1 MPRNGSGIYS
11 LPSGYLAEAGEL
23 IIADQHN
30 DPLEDIKDDLNAA
43 RPVVAGGTGSTT
55 ASGAR
60 SNLSVYSQAESNAS
74 YVKRVTTKTAL
85 KALDTASYKSAFLE
99 EAGVQKMF
107 AYTLGDFTAATAG
120 DPSELSYI
128 PADGIAVSIGCW
140 VAVTGAGASVVPVI
154 SGGTGSANAADART
168 ALGLE
173 IGTDIQ
179 AYDADLSAIAALAK
193 TDGNVIV
200 GNGAT
205 WVAESGAT
213 ARTSLGLTIGTDVQA
228 YSANL
233 DEFAGVN
240 PTTAGL
246 ALLDDADAAAQR
258 TTLEL
263 GGAATLDAPD
273 NDDLSV
279 GGTSVALR
287 KNVKAYVDANI
298 VLPALAA
305 NTFLVTNAA
314 ATARENKPF
323 ADVRDLLDT
332 APYVAT
338 RTALKALDT
347 TKESVAFLSES
358 GREGWFVWKAGNYAA
373 AHSTDTQEG
382 VYVKATAIASSAGS
396 WVRVFDHEIMPE
408 WFGAVG
414 DYSADDYTALNA
426 AVIFAKTYSV
436 PLLLTGEYRINTTLA
451 CGSINGITEK
461 LTIRGKGTIAGAV
474 SGAVMTIGNASATS
488 FTGYVT
494 LEDIT
499 IAKYTGYSPSEGLVL
514 IDVVRSKFI
523 RLTTEGLGDG
533 IGVLMKGGVALSF
546 DNCSFDWNAIG
557 LKIMKFTSLAG
568 GGYPNLISIRNSL
581 IINNSVYGLE
591 FSSGRHLIIDGC
603 DIEGNGNSDAGW
615 KGGVIINS
623 NIGEESS
630 LSFALG
636 LTITNCWFEANSGGS
651 ALVLFGGTNTVRDCY
666 FVANSGATYDIY
678 IGGGRHRIHGTQHD
692 TNKTTHIIR
701 EGSAGSA
708 NVIENARK
716 ADGGVANITLP

>member
-1 MPRNGSGIYS
+1 MTVTEKPARKIISGSGWSNPLTFDIYIES
-11 LPSGYLAEAGEL
+11 SSHIEVWADDEL
-23 IIADQHN
+23 
-30 DPLEDIKDDLNAA
+30 LDLG
-43 RPVVAGGTGSTT
+43 VDYTV
-55 ASGAR
+55 
-60 SNLSVYSQAESNAS
+60 
-74 YVKRVTTKTAL
+74 
-85 KALDTASYKSAFLE
+85 
-99 EAGVQKMF
+99 AGVQDADGFEVTITDEGMAPDAF
-107 AYTLGDFTAATAG
+107 ILYHRPPLTQGTDLSGGGVFGSAYMAGLDAIMRRMQSLEDRVNRSFKLGLATA
-120 DPSELSYI
+120 L
-128 PADGIAVSIGCW
+128 
-140 VAVTGAGASVVPVI
+140 
-154 SGGTGSANAADART
+154 
-168 ALGLE
+168 
-173 IGTDIQ
+173 
-179 AYDADLSAIAALAK
+179 DADEPTVPAAEDGKFLGWAGTVLANVNILS
-193 TDGNVIV
+193 
-200 GNGAT
+200 NGD
-205 WVAESGAT
+205 
-213 ARTSLGLTIGTDVQA
+213 LTV
-228 YSANL
+228 
-233 DEFAGVN
+233 V
-240 PTTAGL
+240 
-246 ALLDDADAAAQR
+246 DD
-258 TTLEL
+258 
-263 GGAATLDAPD
+263 
-273 NDDLSV
+273 DDLSLF
-279 GGTSVALR
+279 GDSVALR
-287 KNVKAYVDANI
+287 QNVKAYVDANAAI
-298 VLPALAA
+298 DLPALAA

-332 APYVAT
+332 APYAAT

-358 GREGWFVWKAGNYAA
+358 GREGWFVWKAGNYTSHHAV
-373 AHSTDTQEG
+373 DTQEG

-474 SGAVMTIGNASATS
+474 SGSVMTIGNASATS

-499 IAKYTGYSPSEGLVL
+499 IAKYPGYSPSEGLVL

-523 RLTTEGLGDG
+523 RLTTEGLAAGT
-533 IGVLMKGGVALSF
+533 GVLMQGGIALSF

-603 DIEGNGNSDAGW
+603 DIEGNGNNDASW

-636 LTITNCWFEANSGGS
+636 LTITNCWLEANSGGS
-651 ALVLFGGTNTVRDCY
+651 ALILLGGTNTVRDCY
-666 FVANSGATYDIY
+666 FVTNSATYDIY

-692 TNKTTHIIR
+692 TNKTIHIIR

-716 ADGGVANITLP
+716 ADGNVANITLP